1 MEDEHTFDKF
11 VSEIQEKGW
20 TLTNYEDHY
29 KFSNHS
35 RITGL
40 PFAVN
45 VVMDT
50 EYNMNILAE
59 ELQSRCE
66 AFDIDEYVRERLNA
80 KAEGASGIPN
90 TDILVEE
97 GTDIEDMLT
106 ELSDI
111 ADTYK
116 NNEIEYLGTLHQVVE
131 NDINNF
137 ENT

>member
-80 KAEGASGIPN
+80 KAEG
-90 TDILVEE
+90 
-97 GTDIEDMLT
+97 
-106 ELSDI
+106 
-111 ADTYK
+111 
-116 NNEIEYLGTLHQVVE
+116 QVVSQTPISLWKKE
-131 NDINNF
+131 RILRICLLNSPILPIHIKIMK
-137 ENT
+137 

>member
-1 MEDEHTFDKF
+1 MKF
-11 VSEIQEKGW
+11 CHCLTIHIALSQYID
-20 TLTNYEDHY
+20 LIIHITNYEDHY

-66 AFDIDEYVRERLNA
+66 AFDIDEYVRDQLNA

-97 GTDIEDMLT
+97 GTDIT
-106 ELSDI
+106 I
-111 ADTYK
+111 
-116 NNEIEYLGTLHQVVE
+116 
-131 NDINNF
+131 
-137 ENT
+137 